1 MHFDVIRKTE
11 ELDALAGEWDALLQ
25 DSATHV
31 PFLRHAFLSTWW
43 KTLGGGEW
51 QEAELCV
58 VTARRENGELAGIA
72 PLFFTKNRQGEPAL
86 MFLGSIEIADF
97 LDVIVRPEDT
107 REFMAELLDFLTKV
121 ESPDWRV
128 LDLYNVLDSSP
139 TLPAL
144 QSAAEVRGCQ
154 VSQEPLQHCPYI
166 PLPEDWDTYLSGVDK
181 KQRHEIRRKMRRAG
195 DHVVPLRW
203 YIVEDENRLD
213 GEIDAFFNLMAQDPK
228 KDKFLTEAMRRQ
240 MRETTHIAFREGW
253 LQFAFLDVGK
263 EKAAAYLNFDY
274 LDRIWVYNSGIDSR
288 FRELSLGWVLLG
300 YLIQWAIEHKR
311 KAYDFMRG
319 DEDYKYRFGGVDRRV
334 IRMQVRR

>member
-1 MHFDVIRKTE
+1 
-11 ELDALAGEWDALLQ
+11 
-25 DSATHV
+25 
-31 PFLRHAFLSTWW
+31 
-43 KTLGGGEW
+43 
-51 QEAELCV
+51 
-58 VTARRENGELAGIA
+58 
-72 PLFFTKNRQGEPAL
+72 
-86 MFLGSIEIADF
+86 
-97 LDVIVRPEDT
+97 
-107 REFMAELLDFLTKV
+107 MAELLDFLTKV

-128 LDLYNVLDSSP
+128 LDLYNLLDSSP

-154 VSQEPLQHCPYI
+154 VLQEPLQHCPYI

-253 LQFAFLDVGK
+253 LQFAFLDVGR